1 MTSATPESTVAAPAA
16 LELIDLE
23 VAYRVRGIWRPVLRG
38 INFTVAEGE
47 SYGLV
52 GESGCGKSTAAYAVL
67 RYLPRNGRISSGSV
81 KVAGEDL
88 SDLSDA
94 QTRELRAN
102 KVSMVYQNPGGA
114 LNPTIRIGDQVT
126 EVFVIAGVDPKQAQ
140 ERAREMLRKVQIS
153 DPDSVM
159 RRYSHQ
165 LSGGMQQR
173 VVIAMALAK
182 DPSLLILDEPT
193 TGLDAT
199 VEAEV
204 LELVSVL
211 REEFQTS
218 VLFISHNLEVIAKMC
233 DRVGVLYA
241 GRLVE
246 EGPVDEV
253 FNDPRHPYAVGL
265 LRCLPRGGVRK
276 DQQRLDT
283 IPGFL
288 PQLGADLPA
297 CVFVER
303 CGLAQEICSKEEPP
317 FHDLGNG
324 RHSRCHFWEQA
335 HELPRATPASAAYK
349 PVDQNAEPVLRAE
362 SLRKTFRQ
370 DGNDIRAVDDLNFS
384 LRPGETLGLVG
395 ESGSGKT
402 TLARALL
409 GLISADEGS
418 IIELDGVPL
427 EKAITKRGRDDVRA
441 LQIVFQNPDSALNRR
456 FSVQR
461 ILSRALEKLRG
472 DQGGERE
479 EHLKELAHSVRFDT
493 RLIHSRPA
501 QLSGGL
507 KQRVAIARAFAG
519 DPRMVVC
526 DEPTSALDV
535 SVQAAILNL
544 LAELQAEKDVAYLFI
559 SHDLGVV
566 RYLSDR
572 IAVLYLGRLMEL
584 GEAETVFTP
593 AHHPYTEALLS
604 SVPQAEGE
612 QRERIR
618 LQGEIPSHGNPP
630 SGCVF
635 HTRCPRY
642 IGDICHQ
649 QEPELKEVEPGHF
662 WRCHY
667 SAEDLREMQK
677 SAPDQRPGNGNGSV
691 DPAARSREQ
700 AGGTRPEA
708 DSAPAGG
715 RPPDTAPEPE
725 QPAAETPPVSER
737 PPDVDGAPGARPAGG
752 ER

>member
-1 MTSATPESTVAAPAA
+1 MTPASPDSTVATAPALDIA
-16 LELIDLE
+16 DLD
-23 VAYRVRGIWRPVLRG
+23 VAYRVRGIWRPVLRRVSLT
-38 INFTVAEGE
+38 IARGE

-52 GESGCGKSTAAYAVL
+52 GESGCGKSTTAYAVL
-67 RYLPRNGRISSGSV
+67 RYLPRNGRISGGSV

-88 SDLSDA
+88 AGMDDA
-94 QTRELRAN
+94 AVRELRAS

-114 LNPTIRIGDQVT
+114 LNPTIRIGDQVA
-126 EVFVIAGVDPKQAQ
+126 EVFVIAGVES
-140 ERAREMLRKVQIS
+140 ERARARAIEMLAKVQIS
-153 DPDSVM
+153 DPESVM
-159 RRYSHQ
+159 RRYPHQ

-182 DPSLLILDEPT
+182 DPELLILDEPT

-204 LELVSVL
+204 LDLVSVL
-211 REEFQTS
+211 REEFDSS
-218 VLFISHNLEVIAKMC
+218 VLFISHNLDVIAKMC

-241 GRLVE
+241 GRIVE
-246 EGPVDEV
+246 EGAADDL
-253 FNDPRHPYAVGL
+253 FSDPRHPYTVGL
-265 LRCLPRGGVRK
+265 LRCLPRGGVSK
-276 DQQRLDT
+276 DKQRLDT

-288 PQLGADLPA
+288 PQLGAELPA
-297 CVFVER
+297 CVYVDR
-303 CGLAQEICSKEEPP
+303 CGLAQEICSKTEPP
-317 FHDLGNG
+317 LHEVADG

-335 HELPRATPASAAYK
+335 HELPRATPAAAAFK
-349 PVDQNAEPVLRAE
+349 PVDEDAQPVIRTE

-370 DGNDIRAVDDLNFS
+370 EGHPIRAVDDIDIV

-418 IIELDGVPL
+418 IIELDGRPL
-427 EKAITKRGRDDVRA
+427 EKAIAKRGRDEVRA
-441 LQIVFQNPDSALNRR
+441 LQIVFQNPASALNRR
-456 FSVQR
+456 FSVRR
-461 ILSRALEKLRG
+461 ILNRALEKLRG
-472 DQGGERE
+472 GSGGERE
-479 EHLKELAHSVRFDT
+479 EQLRELAHSVRFDT
-493 RLIHSRPA
+493 RLINSRPV

-507 KQRVAIARAFAG
+507 QQRVAIARAFAG
-519 DPRMVVC
+519 DPRVVVC

-544 LAELQAEKDVAYLFI
+544 LAELQADKGVTYLFI

-572 IAVLYLGRLMEL
+572 IAVLYLGRVMEL
-584 GEAETVFTP
+584 GDAETVFTAP
-593 AHHPYTEALLS
+593 HHPYTEALLS
-604 SVPQAEGE
+604 SVPQVDGE
-612 QRERIR
+612 ARERIR
-618 LQGEIPSHGNPP
+618 LQGEIPSHANPP

-642 IGDICHQ
+642 VGDICRD

-667 SAEDLREMQK
+667 SVEELRELQK
-677 SAPDQRPGNGNGSV
+677 
-691 DPAARSREQ
+691 
-700 AGGTRPEA
+700 
-708 DSAPAGG
+708 
-715 RPPDTAPEPE
+715 TAPP
-725 QPAAETPPVSER
+725 ER
-737 PPDVDGAPGARPAGG
+737 PPGAPAPED

>member
-1 MTSATPESTVAAPAA
+1 MTPATPDSTVAAPPA
-16 LELIDLE
+16 LEISELD

-38 INFTVAEGE
+38 VSFTIAKGE

-52 GESGCGKSTAAYAVL
+52 GESGCGKSTTAYAVL
-67 RYLPRNGRISSGSV
+67 RYLPRNGRISGGSV

-88 SDLSDA
+88 AGMGEA
-94 QTRELRAN
+94 QVRELRAS
-102 KVSMVYQNPGGA
+102 KVSMVYQNPGAA
-114 LNPTIRIGDQVT
+114 LNPTIRIGDQVA
-126 EVFVIAGVDPKQAQ
+126 EVFGIEGMDAK
-140 ERAREMLRKVQIS
+140 RARERATEMLVKVQIS
-153 DPDSVM
+153 DPESVM

-182 DPSLLILDEPT
+182 DPELLILDEPT

-204 LELVSVL
+204 LDLVSVL
-211 REEFQTS
+211 RQEFHSS
-218 VLFISHNLEVIAKMC
+218 VLFISHNLDVIAKMC
-233 DRVGVLYA
+233 ERVGVLYA

-246 EGPVDEV
+246 EGRADDV
-253 FNDPRHPYAVGL
+253 FNDPRHPYSVGL
-265 LRCLPRGGVRK
+265 LRCLPHGGVRK
-276 DQQRLDT
+276 DKQRLDT

-288 PQLGADLPA
+288 PQLGAELPA
-297 CVFVER
+297 CVYVDR

-317 FHDLGNG
+317 FHDAGEG

-335 HELPRATPASAAYK
+335 HELPRATPASAAFK
-349 PVDQNAEPVLRAE
+349 PVDPSAQPVIRTE
-362 SLRKTFRQ
+362 NLRKTFRQ
-370 DGNDIRAVDDLNFS
+370 EGHAIRAVDDVNFV

-409 GLISADEGS
+409 GLTSADEGS
-418 IIELDGVPL
+418 IIELDGRPL
-427 EKAITKRGRDDVRA
+427 DKAITRRGRDDVRA

-456 FSVQR
+456 FSVRR
-461 ILSRALEKLRG
+461 ILNRALEKLRG
-472 DQGGERE
+472 DSGSERD
-479 EHLKELAHSVRFDT
+479 EHLRELAHSVRFDT

-519 DPRMVVC
+519 DPRVVVC

-544 LAELQAEKDVAYLFI
+544 LAELQADKRVTYLFI

-584 GEAETVFTP
+584 GDAETVFTAP
-593 AHHPYTEALLS
+593 HHPYTEALLS

-612 QRERIR
+612 TRERIR
-618 LQGEIPSHGNPP
+618 LRGEIPSHANPP

-642 IGDICHQ
+642 IGDICRE

-667 SAEDLREMQK
+667 SVEELRELQK
-677 SAPDQRPGNGNGSV
+677 
-691 DPAARSREQ
+691 
-700 AGGTRPEA
+700 
-708 DSAPAGG
+708 
-715 RPPDTAPEPE
+715 TAPP
-725 QPAAETPPVSER
+725 ER
-737 PPDVDGAPGARPAGG
+737 PPDAPAPED

>member
-1 MTSATPESTVAAPAA
+1 MTQITPESTVAAPPA
-16 LELIDLE
+16 LELDDLE
-23 VAYRVRGIWRPVLRG
+23 VDYRVRGIWRPVLRG
-38 INFTVAEGE
+38 VSLTIGAGE

-67 RYLPRNGRISSGSV
+67 RYLPRNGRISGGMV
-81 KVAGEDL
+81 KLAGEDL
-88 SDLSDA
+88 AGLSEA
-94 QTRELRAN
+94 QVRELRAT

-114 LNPTIRIGDQVT
+114 LNPTIRIGDQVA
-126 EVFVIAGVDPKQAQ
+126 EVFSISGIEGGQAH
-140 ERAREMLRKVQIS
+140 ERAREMLGKVQIS

-159 RRYSHQ
+159 RRYAHQ

-211 REEFQTS
+211 RQEFHSS
-218 VLFISHNLEVIAKMC
+218 VLFISHNLDVIAKMC

-246 EGPVDEV
+246 EGQVGDV
-253 FNDPRHPYAVGL
+253 FHDPRHPYSVGL

-276 DQQRLDT
+276 DKQRLDT

-297 CVFVER
+297 CVYVDR
-303 CGLAQEICSKEEPP
+303 CGLAQEICAQQEPP
-317 FHDLGNG
+317 FFDLGRG

-335 HELPRATPASAAYK
+335 HELPRATPASAAFT
-349 PVDQNAEPVLRAE
+349 PVDQNAVPVVRAE
-362 SLRKTFRQ
+362 SVNKTFRQ
-370 DGNDIRAVDDLNFS
+370 EGHDIRAVDDLNFV

-402 TLARALL
+402 TLARTLL

-418 IIELDGVPL
+418 IIELDGQPL
-427 EKAITKRGRDDVRA
+427 AKKITKRGRDDVRA

-461 ILSRALEKLRG
+461 ILGRALDKLRG
-472 DQGGERE
+472 DSKGERE
-479 EHLKELAHSVRFDT
+479 EHLRELAHSVRFDT

-519 DPRMVVC
+519 EPRVVVC

-544 LAELQAEKDVAYLFI
+544 LAELQAEKGVTYLFI

-584 GEAETVFTP
+584 GDAETVFNAP
-593 AHHPYTEALLS
+593 HHPYTEALLS
-604 SVPQAEGE
+604 SIPQVDGE
-612 QRERIR
+612 ERERIR
-618 LQGEIPSHGNPP
+618 LEGEIPSHANPP

-667 SAEDLREMQK
+667 SVEELRELQHQ
-677 SAPDQRPGNGNGSV
+677 APEERPAGE
-691 DPAARSREQ
+691 PAARSREQ
-700 AGGTRPEA
+700 ARGTREQA
-708 DSAPAGG
+708 DSAPAGD
-715 RPPDTAPEPE
+715 RPVEDDRAPASE
-725 QPAAETPPVSER
+725 QPAPETPPVSER
-737 PPDVDGAPGARPAGG
+737 PPDVEGTPGARPPGG
-752 ER
+752 ES

>member
-1 MTSATPESTVAAPAA
+1 MTPAAPDSTVAAPPA
-16 LELIDLE
+16 LELADLE
-23 VAYRVRGIWRPVLRG
+23 VAYRVRGIWRPVLRRVS
-38 INFTVAEGE
+38 FTIAAGE

-52 GESGCGKSTAAYAVL
+52 GESGCGKSTVAYAVL
-67 RYLPRNGRISSGSV
+67 RYLARNGRISGGSV

-88 SDLSDA
+88 AGMGDA
-94 QTRELRAN
+94 QVREMRAS

-114 LNPTIRIGDQVT
+114 LNPTIRIGDQVA
-126 EVFVIAGVDPKQAQ
+126 EVFVIAGINPKLAR
-140 ERAREMLRKVQIS
+140 ERATEMLTKVQIS
-153 DPDSVM
+153 DPESVM
-159 RRYSHQ
+159 RRYAHQ

-182 DPSLLILDEPT
+182 DPELLILDEPT

-204 LELVSVL
+204 LDLVSLL
-211 REEFQTS
+211 REEFHTS
-218 VLFISHNLEVIAKMC
+218 VLFISHNLEVIVKMC

-246 EGPVDEV
+246 EGRADDV
-253 FNDPRHPYAVGL
+253 FNDPRHPYSVGL
-265 LRCLPRGGVRK
+265 LRCLPSGGVRK
-276 DQQRLDT
+276 DKQRLDT

-288 PQLGADLPA
+288 PQLGAELPA
-297 CVFVER
+297 CVYVDR
-303 CGLAQEICSKEEPP
+303 CGLAQEICSKEEPS
-317 FHDLGNG
+317 FHDAGAG

-335 HELPRATPASAAYK
+335 HELPRATPASAAFK
-349 PVDQNAEPVLRAE
+349 PVDQSAQPVIRAE

-370 DGNDIRAVDDLNFS
+370 EGHAIRAVDDVNFV

-402 TLARALL
+402 TLARTLL
-409 GLISADEGS
+409 GLTSPDEGS
-418 IIELDGVPL
+418 IIELDGRPL
-427 EKAITKRGRDDVRA
+427 EKAITNRGRDDVRA

-456 FSVQR
+456 FSVRR
-461 ILSRALEKLRG
+461 ILNRALEKLRG
-472 DQGGERE
+472 DSGRERE
-479 EHLKELAHSVRFDT
+479 EHLRELAHSVRFDT

-519 DPRMVVC
+519 EPRVVVC

-544 LAELQAEKDVAYLFI
+544 LAELQADKGVTYLFI

-584 GEAETVFTP
+584 GDAETVFSAP
-593 AHHPYTEALLS
+593 HHPYTEALLS
-604 SVPQAEGE
+604 SVPQADGE
-612 QRERIR
+612 TRERIR
-618 LQGEIPSHGNPP
+618 LQGEIPSHANPP

-642 IGDICHQ
+642 IGDICHE

-667 SAEDLREMQK
+667 SVEELRELQK
-677 SAPDQRPGNGNGSV
+677 
-691 DPAARSREQ
+691 
-700 AGGTRPEA
+700 
-708 DSAPAGG
+708 
-715 RPPDTAPEPE
+715 TAPPE
-725 QPAAETPPVSER
+725 
-737 PPDVDGAPGARPAGG
+737 RPAGAPAPED